1 MNTET
6 NTETVTTETNT
17 ETVNTETNTETV
29 NTETNTEPLNIEL
42 TDIKVD
48 TNALFQF
55 TEKRINIICT
65 LNMIGLI
72 LIGATFIAN
81 ILRPILYE
89 LEISSA
95 SWFFG
100 ALVGAI
106 TGWIEGIFLNGFACL
121 VKNTKETRDFV
132 ASIDQKLGNKD

>member
-1 MNTET
+1 MNTE
-6 NTETVTTETNT
+6 
-17 ETVNTETNTETV
+17 
-29 NTETNTEPLNIEL
+29 LH
-42 TDIKVD
+42 
-48 TNALFQF
+48 LFKC
-55 TEKRINIICT
+55 TEKKVNIICI

-72 LIGATFIAN
+72 LIGATVIAD
-81 ILRPILYE
+81 ILYPF
-89 LEISSA
+89 LYDIDIVDISGA

-121 VKNTKETRDFV
+121 VKNTEETRNFV

>member
-1 MNTET
+1 MNTE
-6 NTETVTTETNT
+6 
-17 ETVNTETNTETV
+17 VN
-29 NTETNTEPLNIEL
+29 
-42 TDIKVD
+42 
-48 TNALFQF
+48 AMSLFKF
-55 TEKRINIICT
+55 TENKINIFCI

-72 LIGATFIAN
+72 LIGATVIAD
-81 ILRPILYE
+81 ILYPFLYDIDME
-89 LEISSA
+89 VA

-106 TGWIEGIFLNGFACL
+106 AGWVEGVFLNGFACL

>member
-1 MNTET
+1 MNTE
-6 NTETVTTETNT
+6 
-17 ETVNTETNTETV
+17 VNAMT
-29 NTETNTEPLNIEL
+29 
-42 TDIKVD
+42 
-48 TNALFQF
+48 LFKF
-55 TEKRINIICT
+55 TENKINIFCI

-72 LIGATFIAN
+72 LIGATVIAD
-81 ILRPILYE
+81 ILHPFLYDIDME
-89 LEISSA
+89 DA

-106 TGWIEGIFLNGFACL
+106 AGWVEGVFLNGFACL

>member
-6 NTETVTTETNT
+6 NTEPVT
-17 ETVNTETNTETV
+17 TETNTETV

-42 TDIKVD
+42 KVD

-89 LEISSA
+89 LDDILNNEISSA
-95 SWFFG
+95 SWFVG
-100 ALVGAI
+100 ALVGAF

-121 VKNTKETRDFV
+121 VKNTKETRDFT
-132 ASIDQKLGNKD
+132 ASIDQKLGNKN